1 MNPISLI
8 LEIILVKIDIEMLVF
23 YLKRMTK
30 KKANLPFQL
39 IGNAAYFVVAILGS
53 HFFNNILVEY
63 VLFIFFVMGNLLLYK
78 ERKKGDIVYAVA
90 YIAADFLCEEIAS
103 IIFYMGFGFERVLG
117 SVPDSLANI
126 SAKMFLLVFIY
137 FMVTLRRCNM
147 DELPRSVVFV
157 LFIIICCNIVISLS
171 FAYYY
176 KYINLTEE
184 LTGLELGIVGLL
196 AISVLTYWLFEKLCR
211 VYQQLLEEQ
220 KLKSEYERREI
231 RYQDIE
237 REQEEIRK
245 IRHNI
250 KNQLLELN
258 LQLDGE
264 LNKENREEA
273 MALIEEI
280 DESLQN
286 AAENSYSQCFAIDAL
301 LRVKLEQAKN
311 LGIEVTHQVLMSG
324 KLNMKRGDMGVIL
337 GNLLD
342 NAIEAAQITEEPFL
356 SVRIIQKRENLMM
369 EVKNSCLNMPGKE
382 FATSKS
388 DAKNHG
394 FGIKSMQQ
402 VAKKYEGTVDFSQEQ
417 QTFIARIMLFDVI
430 KI

>member
-1 MNPISLI
+1 MSIISII
-8 LEIILVKIDIEMLVF
+8 LEIILVKIDIEILIF

-30 KKANLPFQL
+30 QKANLPVQF
-39 IGNAAYFVVAILGS
+39 IGNTIYMLVAILGG
-53 HFFNNILVEY
+53 HFFNNILFEY
-63 VLFIFFVMGNLLLYK
+63 VLFMIFVIGNLSLYK
-78 ERKKGDIVYAVA
+78 GRKKGSIVYGVA
-90 YIAADFLCEEIAS
+90 YIATDFICEEIAS
-103 IIFYMGFGFERVLG
+103 IIFFMGFGFERMPG

-137 FMVTLRRCNM
+137 FMVTLRRWNM
-147 DELPRSVVFV
+147 DVLPRSLIFA
-157 LFIIICCNIVISLS
+157 LFMIICFNIVISLS

-184 LTGLELGIVGLL
+184 LIGLELGVVGLFL
-196 AISVLTYWLFEKLCR
+196 ISLLTYWLFEKLCF
-211 VYQQLLEEQ
+211 VYNQLLEEQ

-258 LQLDGE
+258 LRLDGE
-264 LNKENREEA
+264 VDKEYQEETI
-273 MALIEEI
+273 ALIEEI
-280 DESLQN
+280 DESLQSV
-286 AAENSYSQCFAIDAL
+286 AENSYSQCFAIDAL
-301 LRVKLEQAKN
+301 LRVKLERAKN

-324 KLNMKRGDMGVIL
+324 KLTMKRGDMGVIL

-342 NAIEAAQITEEPFL
+342 NAIEAAQIAEQPFL
-356 SVRIIQKRENLMM
+356 SVRVIQKKENLMM
-369 EVKNSCLNMPGKE
+369 EVKNSCLNMPNKD
-382 FATSKS
+382 FFTSKA
-388 DAKNHG
+388 DTKNHG
-394 FGIKSMQQ
+394 FGIKSIRQA
-402 VAKKYEGTVDFSQEQ
+402 AKKYEGRVDFSQEEQ
-417 QTFIARIMLFDVI
+417 IFIARIMLFDVV

>member
-1 MNPISLI
+1 
-8 LEIILVKIDIEMLVF
+8 
-23 YLKRMTK
+23 
-30 KKANLPFQL
+30 
-39 IGNAAYFVVAILGS
+39 
-53 HFFNNILVEY
+53 
-63 VLFIFFVMGNLLLYK
+63 
-78 ERKKGDIVYAVA
+78 
-90 YIAADFLCEEIAS
+90 
-103 IIFYMGFGFERVLG
+103 MGFGFERVLG

-301 LRVKLEQAKN
+301 LRVKLERAKN